1 MTRAG
6 RSNVGESGQRRRRAR
21 SPTLTP
27 IRAHQIRDV
36 PTTHR
41 PTSHAA
47 TSGATSYQTTT
58 AVDTFGVS
66 WRTRPAPGSAS
77 GHTPGP
83 VHAAT
88 ALTPP
93 APRNARRIRSRLAPL
108 VGASSRAPG
117 RAHQPSRR
125 DNLRRERP
133 HQRRGGCGTPGGTL
147 GATPPPSPCRASGKK
162 WGVAP
167 VLSLSAGAVRERR
180 ARTTNTNNDGD
191 TMDGCVVHQT
201 LCFWYTPPSVRVPLC
216 VTPAVTPIVTPERSS
231 RRGNMARVTMP
242 PRDRSTGSCSISST
256 GQSRRAA
263 ALWWACRRE
272 VVARV

>member
-6 RSNVGESGQRRRRAR
+6 RSNVGESGPRRRRVR

-93 APRNARRIRSRLAPL
+93 APRNARRIRSRNAPL

-125 DNLRRERP
+125 DTFRRERP
-133 HQRRGGCGTPGGTL
+133 HQRRWGCGTPAWYTWCH
-147 GATPPPSPCRASGKK
+147 TPPSPCRASGKK

-167 VLSLSAGAVRERR
+167 VLSLSAGAVLERR

-191 TMDGCVVHQT
+191 TMNGGVVHS
-201 LCFWYTPPSVRVPLC
+201 PPLFLVHSPLC
-216 VTPAVTPIVTPERSS
+216 PCPIVRDL
-231 RRGNMARVTMP
+231 RRDP
-242 PRDRSTGSCSISST
+242 HRDP
-256 GQSRRAA
+256 
-263 ALWWACRRE
+263 
-272 VVARV
+272 

>member
-1 MTRAG
+1 M
-6 RSNVGESGQRRRRAR
+6 RRWPAR
-21 SPTLTP
+21 HTP
-27 IRAHQIRDV
+27 
-36 PTTHR
+36 
-41 PTSHAA
+41 

-93 APRNARRIRSRLAPL
+93 ATRNARRIRSRNAPL
-108 VGASSRAPG
+108 VGASSRA
-117 RAHQPSRR
+117 HQPSRR
-125 DNLRRERP
+125 DTFRRERP
-133 HQRRGGCGTPGGTL
+133 HQRRWGCGTLGGTPS
-147 GATPPPSPCRASGKK
+147 ATPPHSPCRASGKK

-167 VLSLSAGAVRERR
+167 VLSLSAGAVLERR

-191 TMDGCVVHQT
+191 TMDGGVVH
-201 LCFWYTPPSVRVPLC
+201 PPSVRVPLC

>member
-36 PTTHR
+36 PTTNR

-47 TSGATSYQTTT
+47 PSGATSYQTTT

-93 APRNARRIRSRLAPL
+93 APRNARRIRSRNAPL

-133 HQRRGGCGTPGGTL
+133 HQRR
-147 GATPPPSPCRASGKK
+147 
-162 WGVAP
+162 WGW
-167 VLSLSAGAVRERR
+167 
-180 ARTTNTNNDGD
+180 
-191 TMDGCVVHQT
+191 VVHQVVH
-201 LCFWYTPPSVRVPLC
+201 LVYHPPFAVPRQRQKMGGRSRLVPL
-216 VTPAVTPIVTPERSS
+216 RW
-231 RRGNMARVTMP
+231 RGSGT
-242 PRDRSTGSCSISST
+242 TG
-256 GQSRRAA
+256 
-263 ALWWACRRE
+263 
-272 VVARV
+272 

>member
-27 IRAHQIRDV
+27 IRANQIRDV
-36 PTTHR
+36 PTTNR

-93 APRNARRIRSRLAPL
+93 ATRNARRIRSRNAPL

-117 RAHQPSRR
+117 RAHQPSCR

-133 HQRRGGCGTPGGTL
+133 HQRRWGCGTL
-147 GATPPPSPCRASGKK
+147 GATPP
-162 WGVAP
+162 
-167 VLSLSAGAVRERR
+167 L
-180 ARTTNTNNDGD
+180 
-191 TMDGCVVHQT
+191 
-201 LCFWYTPPSVRVPLC
+201 
-216 VTPAVTPIVTPERSS
+216 
-231 RRGNMARVTMP
+231 
-242 PRDRSTGSCSISST
+242 
-256 GQSRRAA
+256 RRAA
-263 ALWWACRRE
+263 PAAKNWGSLPSCPSPL
-272 VVARV
+272 ARFGNDGLGRQTRTTTGIQ

>member
-58 AVDTFGVS
+58 AVDAFGVS
-66 WRTRPAPGSAS
+66 WRTRTEPGSAS
-77 GHTPGP
+77 GHTPGH

-93 APRNARRIRSRLAPL
+93 PTRNTRRIRSRLAPL

-117 RAHQPSRR
+117 RAVEPSRR
-125 DNLRRERP
+125 DTFRRERP
-133 HQRRGGCGTPGGTL
+133 HQRRWGCGTPGGTP
-147 GATPPPSPCRASGKK
+147 GATPPF
-162 WGVAP
+162 
-167 VLSLSAGAVRERR
+167 AVPRQRQKR
-180 ARTTNTNNDGD
+180 GGGGRSR
-191 TMDGCVVHQT
+191 
-201 LCFWYTPPSVRVPLC
+201 LVPL
-216 VTPAVTPIVTPERSS
+216 RW
-231 RRGNMARVTMP
+231 RGSGT
-242 PRDRSTGSCSISST
+242 TG
-256 GQSRRAA
+256 
-263 ALWWACRRE
+263 
-272 VVARV
+272 

>member
-6 RSNVGESGQRRRRAR
+6 RSNVGESGPRRRRAR

-27 IRAHQIRDV
+27 IRANQIRDV

-47 TSGATSYQTTT
+47 TSGATSYPTTT

-93 APRNARRIRSRLAPL
+93 ATRNARRIRSRNAPL

-125 DNLRRERP
+125 DTFRRERP
-133 HQRRGGCGTPGGTL
+133 HQRRWGRGTPGGTL
-147 GATPPPSPCRASGKK
+147 GAT
-162 WGVAP
+162 
-167 VLSLSAGAVRERR
+167 L
-180 ARTTNTNNDGD
+180 
-191 TMDGCVVHQT
+191 
-201 LCFWYTPPSVRVPLC
+201 PL
-216 VTPAVTPIVTPERSS
+216 
-231 RRGNMARVTMP
+231 
-242 PRDRSTGSCSISST
+242 
-256 GQSRRAA
+256 RRAA
-263 ALWWACRRE
+263 PAAKNGGSLPSCPSPLARFGNAGLGRQTRTTTGIQRM
-272 VVARV
+272 VVWYTTPSVFGTLPPLSVSHCA